1 MRTATFKF
9 VKIKI
14 KTKNINFD
22 ILKSFENLQNLK
34 TFKFSNFETFEIRKY
49 KGNSYKYLIILRI
62 YLYLANNN
70 PIK

>member
-22 ILKSFENLQNLK
+22 ILKFFENLQNLK
-34 TFKFSNFETFEIRKY
+34 TFKFSNFETFEIQIKE
-49 KGNSYKYLIILRI
+49 IRI
-62 YLYLANNN
+62 NTL
-70 PIK
+70 